1 MDNKN
6 TDQWLRSSMKDYK
19 PVPGGDRRAR
29 FLQEAPPLVASQK
42 KGNNRK
48 WLLLGFLLLL
58 TGAFAIY
65 LAMPEKKQLSAP
77 ALLSTNSTVMSNP
90 AQLSQIDQIDS
101 FTDST
106 DIPHVI
112 QVSNEE
118 VLLAKTSENQAIV
131 EFGTFSRPDSV
142 TSGASIALD
151 QNEKVSV
158 KETIIKTDL
167 FTQATPVSDKLIL
180 EEPVIVSP
188 AVEDGG
194 FVSDSILTEVVSPM
208 DETNETPQEIPQ
220 GVHSPK
226 HLAYTLF
233 YRSEITFNLIE
244 DNKVSHGVGFDV
256 QYRFFNDRYSIR
268 TGLGLSISKGY
279 YEYATDYQ
287 EYLGAY
293 EKLDSITFAWDE
305 RQYHLNPTYYMSEK
319 EVFED
324 TLTTTY
330 SKINKQHYYLQIPM
344 MLGYDFISTKT
355 WRLGLRAGP
364 RLSVLIKT
372 KTLNQLE
379 DWGKNR
385 VIQINQITPERIQAN
400 WQFVGAANLGVMTKG
415 RLFFELEPQ
424 FTYYFNS
431 VYEKADYG
439 KSPWSLSLR
448 LAIGIK

>member
-19 PVPGGDRRAR
+19 PVPGGDRRAI
-29 FLQEAPPLVASQK
+29 FLQEALPLVASQK

-58 TGAFAIY
+58 TGMFVIY
-65 LAMPEKKQLSAP
+65 IAMPEKKQSSAP

-90 AQLSQIDQIDS
+90 AQVSQIDQIDS
-101 FTDST
+101 FADST

-112 QVSNEE
+112 QFSNEE

-142 TSGASIALD
+142 TSGASIALG
-151 QNEKVSV
+151 QNERTFVN
-158 KETIIKTDL
+158 ETIMKTEL
-167 FTQATPVSDKLIL
+167 FAQITTTSNQLNMEEQVMVSSELKAEI
-180 EEPVIVSP
+180 
-188 AVEDGG
+188 
-194 FVSDSILTEVVSPM
+194 FVSDSAYEKALSPTDEI
-208 DETNETPQEIPQ
+208 DETPKKPTQ
-220 GVHSPK
+220 GLNSSK

-233 YRSEITFNLIE
+233 YRPEITYNLIE
-244 DNKVSHGVGFDV
+244 NNKVSHSFGVDV

-268 TGLGLSISKGY
+268 TGFGLSITKGY

-287 EYLGAY
+287 EYLGAF

-305 RQYHLNPTYYMSEK
+305 RQYHLNSTYYMSEK

-330 SKINKQHYYLQIPM
+330 SKINKEHYYLQIPM
-344 MLGYDFISTKT
+344 MLGYDFISTKS
-355 WRLGLRAGP
+355 WRMGLRAGP

-372 KTLNQLE
+372 KTLNQLQ
-379 DWGKNR
+379 DWGRNR

-448 LAIGIK
+448 LAIGVK